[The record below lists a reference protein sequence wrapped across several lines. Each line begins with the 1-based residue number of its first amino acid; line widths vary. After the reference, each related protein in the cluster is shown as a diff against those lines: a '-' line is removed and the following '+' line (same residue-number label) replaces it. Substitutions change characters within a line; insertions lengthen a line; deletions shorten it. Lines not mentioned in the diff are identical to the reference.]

1 MSIVTRALR
10 SLGVAAAA
18 VSLSACISLLP
29 EDKPAKL
36 YRFDGAPAAE
46 PSPAAERFG
55 VVRAG
60 GGFVQAAAN
69 DRILTVNGSQASY
82 IAESRWVSPA
92 QVLFGEALTRAFDA
106 NTGGARLLGRGEL
119 GKADYS
125 LRVEVTRF
133 EAVYD
138 QGAKAAPNVVVAVR
152 TTLVNSDRTLAG
164 TKQIETQVRARDNR
178 VGAIVGAFDEAVG
191 QTLGELVAWTNAR
204 GAG

>member
-36 YRFDGAPAAE
+36 YRF
-46 PSPAAERFG
+46 
-55 VVRAG
+55 AG